1 MNLKILAQSLLS
13 TGIAFLF
20 FACLGSSEP
29 LKLASGEPRA
39 VEITVESTHLFNSII
54 SLLEQENSTLARSYL
69 NQHPLL
75 WQNQWDR
82 LVGLL
87 NGKDPLAKVYC
98 EVGPWASTGFPGDA
112 GLYYAKRC
120 AALDPGPKP
129 LSKALL
135 GQSGE
140 LPPPYFALYLPY
152 PHIVEITHAKLTSST
167 GIFVEVSLE
176 VVNIS
181 DSKGYLNDED
191 FFLVDEDGV
200 EHPVSMPATKSVI
213 GPIYRNKPLNL
224 GGGLQVSMIF
234 EIPSMGRHRELSIR
248 YKSEPPVRLPITEIF
263 PVRWHKNQAGSS
275 R

>member
-1 MNLKILAQSLLS
+1 MNLKIPAQLFLS
-13 TGIAFLF
+13 TGVAFLF
-20 FACLGSSEP
+20 CACLGSLEP
-29 LKLASGEPRA
+29 GGRSSDEPQI
-39 VEITVESTHLFNSII
+39 VDITVRSTHLFNGIVG
-54 SLLEQENSTLARSYL
+54 LLEQENVTLARSYL

-87 NGKDPLAKVYC
+87 KGKDPLAKVYC
-98 EVGPWASTGFPGDA
+98 EVGPWANTGFPGDA

-120 AALDPGPKP
+120 ASLDPGPRP
-129 LSKALL
+129 LSRALL

-152 PHIVEITHAKLTSST
+152 PHIVEITHAELTSTT

-176 VVNIS
+176 IVNIS
-181 DSKGYLNDED
+181 DSKGSVNDED
-191 FFLVDEDGV
+191 FVLVDEDGV
-200 EHPVSMPATKSVI
+200 EHPMSMTTTESVL
-213 GPIYRNKPLNL
+213 GPVFRDKPLNL

-248 YKSEPPVRLPITEIF
+248 YKSEPPVRLPITEIS
-263 PVRWHKNQAGSS
+263 PLRWHKNQIDS
-275 R
+275 